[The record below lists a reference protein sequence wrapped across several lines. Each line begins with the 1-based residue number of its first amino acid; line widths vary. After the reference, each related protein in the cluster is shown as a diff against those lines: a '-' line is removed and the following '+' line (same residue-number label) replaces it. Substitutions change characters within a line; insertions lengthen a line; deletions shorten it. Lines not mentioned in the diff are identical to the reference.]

1 MDKLDSIK
9 MTNVCASKNTTEKVK
24 SLQNRVK
31 YSQILSVKRLLKYG
45 KKSYDSVIKSTKK

>member
-1 MDKLDSIK
+1 MDKLDCIK
-9 MTNVCASKNTTEKVK
+9 MTNVGASKNTTEKVK

-45 KKSYDSVIKSTKK
+45 KNSYVSIIKSTKK